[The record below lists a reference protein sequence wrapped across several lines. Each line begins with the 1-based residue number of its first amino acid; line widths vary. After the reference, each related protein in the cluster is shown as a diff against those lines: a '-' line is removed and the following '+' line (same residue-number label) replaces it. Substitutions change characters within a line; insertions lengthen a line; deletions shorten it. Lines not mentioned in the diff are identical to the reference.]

1 MVVAAAKCV
10 QGGTV
15 AKHLFIC
22 RLSMKGALDGKSE
35 NEAQELRSV
44 CIATCLLIAGGHTLV
59 LLYRQQAASLI
70 WLMPC
75 LLLQEQ

>member
-44 CIATCLLIAGGHTLV
+44 CNVNRIGVVCCFAAYVVVHPAGYRTHLLSAPT
-59 LLYRQQAASLI
+59 
-70 WLMPC
+70 
-75 LLLQEQ
+75 